1 MFKKIMIIAASI
13 TAFSISIAVVNEW
26 AADKRVKRAIMLA
39 KVEDAIRKD
48 DKEVK

>member
-26 AADKRVKRAIMLA
+26 AADKRVSALSCLQK
-39 KVEDAIRKD
+39 
-48 DKEVK
+48 